1 MKVRIKEKYSYTKS
15 SIVYCVQVKRGL
27 FWKTL
32 GSYKD
37 WREAKGVANDLREI
51 DLYNTYKP
59 KVCYEL
65 WAVRPKYSSG
75 YSYKLDLFEN
85 YPTPKMDKSDGTVC
99 WFDSGRSE
107 RMTLRCDELFDK
119 NVYEPMK
126 VKVTIEKV

>member
-37 WREAKGVANDLREI
+37 WREAKGVADNLREI
-51 DLYNTYKP
+51 NRYNTDKS

-65 WAVRPKYSSG
+65 WAVRSKFAFGYSS
-75 YSYKLDLFEN
+75 KLDLFDN
-85 YPTPKMDKSDGTVC
+85 YPTQTMDKSDGSVV
-99 WFDSGRSE
+99 WVDHGRSE
-107 RMTLRCDELFDK
+107 RMTLKCDELFDK

-126 VKVTIEKV
+126 VKITIEKV